1 MPVDRDNIVLEKS
14 FAFALRISRLYRY
27 LVDEK
32 REFVLSKELLV
43 AGTHIGKH
51 VKEAVAAESRQ
62 VFINEFGAARR
73 KASETEYWLQLL
85 HHADLL
91 RQPEYESIES
101 DRVEIAKL
109 ISSIFFKARQNV

>member
-1 MPVDRDNIVLEKS
+1 MVLDKS
-14 FAFALRISRLYRY
+14 FAFAVRISKLYRY

-32 REFVLSKELLV
+32 QEFVLSKELLV

-91 RQPEYESIES
+91 KDSEFESIES
-101 DRVEIAKL
+101 DRVEVAKL
-109 ISSIFFKARQNV
+109 ISSIFSKARQNV

>member
-1 MPVDRDNIVLEKS
+1 MPLAKDNIVLDKS
-14 FAFALRISRLYRY
+14 FAFALRIAKLYRY

-32 REFVLSKELLV
+32 KEFVLSKELLV

-62 VFINEFGAARR
+62 IFINEFGAARR

-85 HHADLL
+85 RHADLL
-91 RQPEYESIES
+91 KESEFESIES

-109 ISSIFFKARQNV
+109 ISSIFSKSRQNG